1 MEIATL
7 LPLLLGIAWLV
18 PLASFVAILFLG
30 NRMGPHGKF
39 AANVATAAIGS
50 SLALSVVALGLW
62 LGYHPPVALSHGDHG
77 EDHAVRSDSL
87 LHLTSYTEKSAVQG
101 GVGGHGAQEPHD
113 TEHHG
118 SKGHGDGHGEEE
130 GLALAGPVAYS
141 GDWYTL
147 YAGGSLRLSIGW
159 YIDSITVLMFVVVT
173 LIATCIHVYAAGY
186 MHDELHPVT
195 DAEVQLASGGPL
207 TRAGRFHRF
216 FQALSLFCF
225 SMLGIVIAGNLAMV
239 FVFWE
244 LVGICSWFLIGFYF
258 ERHSASTAANKAFI
272 VNRVGDFG
280 MLIGLMALWGGL
292 GTLHFGSSADP
303 TTGDAQPGLFELVRP
318 AAHDHQQEVPDGL
331 VEFAAANEVAGLASG
346 QSDQKA
352 VRREVAA
359 AVPGWREEGYGRWL
373 LFIAGI
379 GIFCGCVGKSAQV
392 PLFVWLPDAMEGPTP
407 VSALVHSATMVAA
420 GVYLVGRFYPVLTPD
435 VLLVIAYVGGIT
447 LFIAATIAVTAND
460 IKRVLAYSTVS
471 QLGYMMLA
479 LGVGGWV
486 AGLFHLV
493 THAFFKSLLFLCS
506 GSVIHACHT
515 NDMRKMGGLLKVMPY
530 TAWTMLIGCLAII
543 GAGIPFVI
551 GLSGYYS
558 KDAILAQALLFARL
572 NPSHGIL
579 YLAVAGGAFIT
590 AFYMFRLWFMTF
602 AGSPRDHH
610 VAEHAHESPKVMTVP
625 LVVLAVFAV
634 ISGWGLPSGF
644 GVAGLLEQ
652 SRPAGTAVAV
662 STDAILGA
670 VSLPAEHDSHAGD
683 IHVIATLTAFL
694 TATAGVLLAA
704 LMYLKP
710 LVSPAGLA
718 RLAGPAYTFL
728 VNRWYVDELYHSVFV
743 VPTLQLAR
751 LVSGIDKIFIDG
763 LINGLAWAARQVAGI
778 DAWFDRTVV
787 DGLVNAAGRI
797 TWNTGIEMRRLQ
809 TGRLRQYVM
818 FIVVGTVAIFVL
830 ATLLFRTSL
839 AG

>member
-1 MEIATL
+1 
-7 LPLLLGIAWLV
+7 
-18 PLASFVAILFLG
+18 
-30 NRMGPHGKF
+30 
-39 AANVATAAIGS
+39 
-50 SLALSVVALGLW
+50 
-62 LGYHPPVALSHGDHG
+62 
-77 EDHAVRSDSL
+77 
-87 LHLTSYTEKSAVQG
+87 
-101 GVGGHGAQEPHD
+101 
-113 TEHHG
+113 
-118 SKGHGDGHGEEE
+118 
-130 GLALAGPVAYS
+130 
-141 GDWYTL
+141 
-147 YAGGSLRLSIGW
+147 
-159 YIDSITVLMFVVVT
+159 
-173 LIATCIHVYAAGY
+173 
-186 MHDELHPVT
+186 
-195 DAEVQLASGGPL
+195 
-207 TRAGRFHRF
+207 
-216 FQALSLFCF
+216 
-225 SMLGIVIAGNLAMV
+225 
-239 FVFWE
+239 
-244 LVGICSWFLIGFYF
+244 
-258 ERHSASTAANKAFI
+258 
-272 VNRVGDFG
+272 
-280 MLIGLMALWGGL
+280 
-292 GTLHFGSSADP
+292 
-303 TTGDAQPGLFELVRP
+303 
-318 AAHDHQQEVPDGL
+318 
-331 VEFAAANEVAGLASG
+331 
-346 QSDQKA
+346 
-352 VRREVAA
+352 
-359 AVPGWREEGYGRWL
+359 
-373 LFIAGI
+373 
-379 GIFCGCVGKSAQV
+379 
-392 PLFVWLPDAMEGPTP
+392 
-407 VSALVHSATMVAA
+407 
-420 GVYLVGRFYPVLTPD
+420 
-435 VLLVIAYVGGIT
+435 
-447 LFIAATIAVTAND
+447 
-460 IKRVLAYSTVS
+460 
-471 QLGYMMLA
+471 
-479 LGVGGWV
+479 
-486 AGLFHLV
+486 
-493 THAFFKSLLFLCS
+493 
-506 GSVIHACHT
+506 
-515 NDMRKMGGLLKVMPY
+515 MGGLLKVMPY

-670 VSLPAEHDSHAGD
+670 ISLPAEHDSHAGD

>member
-359 AVPGWREEGYGRWL
+359 AVPGWREAGYGRWL

-670 VSLPAEHDSHAGD
+670 ISLPAEHDSHAGD

-797 TWNTGIEMRRLQ
+797 TWNTGIEMR
-809 TGRLRQYVM
+809 
-818 FIVVGTVAIFVL
+818 
-830 ATLLFRTSL
+830 
-839 AG
+839 